1 MSDDNI
7 VNMFDFKKKTNVTE
21 DLYVDLTV
29 LTPELV
35 RDYKECILLVA
46 EHADA
51 LSREDYMNAY
61 AMMLKFNHL
70 LMLRIT
76 EKGE

>member
-7 VNMFDFKKKTNVTE
+7 VNMFDFKKKHESLEEELSVVT
-21 DLYVDLTV
+21 

-51 LSREDYMNAY
+51 LSREDYIMAY
-61 AMMLKFNHL
+61 QMMLKFNHL

>member
-7 VNMFDFKKKTNVTE
+7 VNMFDFKKKHE
-21 DLYVDLTV
+21 SLDELTVEAV

>member
-7 VNMFDFKKKTNVTE
+7 VNMFDFKKKQDE
-21 DLYVDLTV
+21 IEELTVEAV

-51 LSREDYMNAY
+51 LSREDYIMAY
-61 AMMLKFNHL
+61 QMMLRFNHL